1 MKNLQPKV
9 KMFSSELI
17 GHLHPLIVHLPIG
30 ILIFAYIMMVL
41 QSIQKSDMESAIH
54 LAFLLGA
61 ISSIFACIAGWLL
74 AQSGDYET
82 DAIFKHQWTGL
93 STAVF
98 SILAYFLKKYRWVLA
113 TLTIILLTI
122 TGHLGGNLTHGED
135 YLFSSQSKT
144 PATIDSTT
152 IASFENTDTTQNTNQ
167 TLIRKSFVYR
177 DKVVP
182 ILKTKCYNCHS
193 ASKKKGGL
201 RLDTETFI
209 KKGGK
214 NGQIL
219 LAGNPSKSTLFTHLI
234 LPEDDDKHMPPKGK
248 TQLTKSEI
256 SAIHFW
262 IKKGASFVEEIE
274 TITNESTIT
283 QIPNLVIPNAKITSE
298 EITNIPV
305 SENDKNILSQ
315 NTEAANSAILEKL
328 KHQNIEI
335 AHLGN
340 GSNYL
345 SANFVNVRNYQ
356 PSLVD
361 NLENITNQLVRLRLS
376 NQPINDEAVKRIAT
390 FKNLTRLNLEN
401 TPISDASLEY
411 LKTLPKLEQLNLYG
425 TNITDKGLAVLTKYP
440 NLKVIYLW
448 QTKVSK
454 SGIEQL
460 RTSLPSLQIEAGEF
474 QFAKPD
480 TNKTI
485 K

>member
-1 MKNLQPKV
+1 
-9 KMFSSELI
+9 MFQTELI

-30 ILIFAYIMMVL
+30 ILIFAYLMMVL
-41 QSIQKSDMESAIH
+41 QQFRKIDMNAAID
-54 LAFLLGA
+54 LALLLGT
-61 ISSIFACIAGWLL
+61 ISSVMACIAGWFL

-82 DAIFKHQWTGL
+82 EAIFKHQWTGI

-98 SILAYFLKKYRWVLA
+98 GSLTYFLKNYRWILA
-113 TLTIILLTI
+113 TATIICLTIA
-122 TGHLGGNLTHGED
+122 GHLGGNLTHGEG

-144 PATIDSTT
+144 PITIDSTA

-167 TLIRKSFVYR
+167 TLVRKSFVYR

-201 RLDTETFI
+201 RLDTEVFI

-234 LPEDDDKHMPPKGK
+234 LPEDDEKHMPPKGK

-274 TITNESTIT
+274 TISNQKPLEQTFI
-283 QIPNLVIPNAKITSE
+283 
-298 EITNIPV
+298 
-305 SENDKNILSQ
+305 Q
-315 NTEAANSAILEKL
+315 NTPISSEAIADIPIIKKEDSGLVANNVEAISPTVLEKL
-328 KHQNIEI
+328 KQQNIGI
-335 AHLGN
+335 TYLNN
-340 GSNYL
+340 GSNYI

-356 PSLVD
+356 PSLLND
-361 NLENITNQLVRLRLS
+361 LESTNNQLVNLRLS
-376 NQPINDEAVKRIAT
+376 NQPVNDEAIKKISN
-390 FKNLTRLNLEN
+390 FKNLKKLNLEN
-401 TPISDASLEY
+401 TAITDASLEH
-411 LKTLPKLEQLNLYG
+411 LKTLPNLEQLNLYG
-425 TNITDKGLAVLTKYP
+425 TNITDRGLEALTKYP
-440 NLKVIYLW
+440 NLKVVYLW
-448 QTKVSK
+448 QTKASK

-460 RTSLPSLQIEAGEF
+460 KKALPKLQIETGEF
-474 QFAKPD
+474 QFSKPD
-480 TNKTI
+480 TNRTI

>member
-1 MKNLQPKV
+1 
-9 KMFSSELI
+9 MFQAELI
-17 GHLHPLIVHLPIG
+17 GHLHPLLVHLPIG
-30 ILIFAYIMMVL
+30 ILIFAYAMMIL
-41 QSIQKSDMESAIH
+41 QKFQKTDFKAAIDLALLLGTVSAI
-54 LAFLLGA
+54 
-61 ISSIFACIAGWLL
+61 IACIAGLFL

-82 DAIFKHQWTGL
+82 EAIFKHQWTGI
-93 STAVF
+93 STAIF
-98 SILAYFLKKYRWVLA
+98 GGLTYFLKKYRWLLA
-113 TLTIILLTI
+113 TATIICLTLA
-122 TGHLGGNLTHGED
+122 GHLGGNLTHGEG
-135 YLFSSQSKT
+135 YFFSTKNTIST
-144 PATIDSTT
+144 PIDTT
-152 IASFENTDTTQNTNQ
+152 KIASFDSIDTTKTVNQ
-167 TLIRKSFVYR
+167 ATVRKSFVYR
-177 DKVVP
+177 DKVIP

-201 RLDTETFI
+201 RLDTEDFI

-234 LPEDDDKHMPPKGK
+234 LPEDDDKHMPQKGK

-274 TITNESTIT
+274 TITNESNIT

-305 SENDKNILSQ
+305 SENETDKNTEIKLLSQ
-315 NTEAANSAILEKL
+315 DTEAASSTILEKL

-340 GSNYL
+340 SSNYL

-356 PSLVD
+356 SSLLD

-376 NQPINDEAVKRIAT
+376 NQPINDEAVKKIAN

-401 TPISDASLEY
+401 TSISDASLEY
-411 LKTLPKLEQLNLYG
+411 LKVLPKLEQLNLYG

-448 QTKVSK
+448 QTQVSK

-460 RTSLPSLQIEAGEF
+460 KKSLPSLQIETGEF